1 MAKSLVIVESPAK
14 ARTISGLLSGDDY
27 IVESSMGHIRD
38 LPRTANEIPDAY
50 RGQPWARLGIDVD
63 SDFKAIYV
71 LDSDKSSHV
80 KKLRKLASQV
90 ETIYLAT
97 DEDREGEAIA
107 WHLLE
112 ELSPPEHVQVKR
124 MVFHEITR
132 QAIEQAVAEPRDIDI
147 RLVEA
152 QEARRMLDRL
162 YGFEVSPVL
171 WKKIKPQLSAG
182 RVQSVAV
189 RMIVERERERMKFK
203 SAGYWSV
210 QASLSVSASPGPDS
224 AAPDSA
230 ADAFSASVVSIDSQ
244 KIATGKDFN
253 DAGELVHPKGTQLLL
268 LDETQATQIAD
279 SLTGA
284 QVEVSNLSV
293 KPYTRRPQPPFITS
307 TLQQEAG
314 NKLRLSSEATMRA
327 AQSLYEE
334 GYITY
339 MRTDSTSLAKDAVAA
354 ARHQIQE
361 KFGQDFLPK
370 TARNYK
376 SKVKNAQEAHEA
388 IRPAGGPNNS
398 FRTPEAVAKKVP
410 QAQAQ
415 VYELI
420 YQRTLASQ
428 MTDTLGET
436 VSAQFSCEADG
447 RQLTLSASGTTI
459 THPGWQAIYP
469 KSSSEAPDLPQLD
482 EGQTLASQQGT
493 AAGHA
498 TKPPARYTEA
508 SLIKQLEE
516 QGIGRPSTYASIIRT
531 IMNRGYVFK
540 HKAQLVPDF
549 TAFSVVKLLSTHFPD
564 LVDYAFT
571 ARMEDD
577 LDRIAKGEQERIP
590 WLRKFYFGDSG
601 GGASGSGDSGSG
613 ASGSAASR
621 ASNGSD
627 KASSTLGLKTLVS
640 DHLDEIDPRDV
651 NALVLGDDSDGTQ
664 VVVRVGRY
672 GPYVQRGDDS
682 KTLPDGILPD
692 ELTAEKALDILSL
705 PDQHILGTDPE
716 TNLEVSVRT
725 GRFGPYVQLGGD
737 GDAGAGRG
745 KTGTGGSKT
754 GAGGSKTGAGK
765 DKTAKPK
772 RASLLASMTM
782 ESVTLEDALRLLNLP
797 RTVGTTEDGEI
808 VTANNGRYGPFIRM
822 GEETR
827 SLQTE
832 EQIFDVTLEECLKL
846 LSEPKKYGRQAQRQ
860 AKVLRNIGVDPETD
874 KAIELKDGRYG
885 PYVTD
890 GETNASVPKGDDAQ
904 SVTLEQALELLQKRR
919 ARQAAKKSTGG
930 SKKPAAKKSAGAG
943 SKKKS

>member
-210 QASLSVSASPGPDS
+210 QASL
-224 AAPDSA
+224 AAGGAGSDTG
-230 ADAFSASVVSIDSQ
+230 ADGAGSDGAFAASVVSIDNQ
-244 KIATGKDFN
+244 RIATGKDFN
-253 DAGELVHPKGTQLLL
+253 DAGELVHPKGAQATGAQAKGAQATTAQLLL
-268 LDETQATQIAD
+268 LDETLATQVAD

-284 QVEVSNLSV
+284 QVEVSSLTV

-361 KFGQDFLPK
+361 KFGQDFLPS
-370 TARNYK
+370 APRNYK

-388 IRPAGGPNNS
+388 IRPAGGPNNQ
-398 FRTPEAVAKKVP
+398 FRTPEAVAQKVP
-410 QAQAQ
+410 SAQAQ

-428 MTDTLGET
+428 MTDTRGET

-447 RQLTLSASGTTI
+447 RELALSASGTTI

-469 KSSSEAPDLPQLD
+469 KGSSEAPDLPPLD
-482 EGQTLASQQGT
+482 EGQKLISQEGT
-493 AAGHA
+493 AAGHS

-590 WLRKFYFGDSG
+590 WLRKFYFGD
-601 GGASGSGDSGSG
+601 GDSG
-613 ASGSAASR
+613 
-621 ASNGSD
+621 NG
-627 KASSTLGLKTLVS
+627 KASDSTLGLKTLVS

-651 NALVLGDDSDGTQ
+651 NAVVLGDDSDGNQ

-705 PDQHILGTDPE
+705 PDQHTLGTDPE
-716 TNLEVSVRT
+716 TGLEVSVRT
-725 GRFGPYVQLGGD
+725 GRFGPYVQLGGTED
-737 GDAGAGRG
+737 GGAGKSGAGAG
-745 KTGTGGSKT
+745 KS
-754 GAGGSKTGAGK
+754 GAGAGK
-765 DKTAKPK
+765 SGKDAKPK

-782 ESVTLEDALRLLNLP
+782 ENVTLEDALQLLNLP
-797 RTVGTTEDGEI
+797 RTVGITDDGEI

-832 EQIFDVTLEECLKL
+832 EQIFEVTLEECLKL
-846 LSEPKKYGRQAQRQ
+846 LSEPKKFGRQAQRQ
-860 AKVLRNIGVDPETD
+860 AKVMRSIGVDPETD

-890 GETNASVPKGDDAQ
+890 GETNASVPKGDDPA

-919 ARQAAKKSTGG
+919 ARLAAKKGAGKS
-930 SKKPAAKKSAGAG
+930 SAKKPAAKKPAAKKPAGAG